1 MKSIGTSPLAWAVLV
16 VGLIGFAIAAIVRN
30 VTAPVSDYAGM
41 AAAASQ
47 SISAGVYASSS
58 DLPAYEPVVADQR
71 PTRLEL
77 PTAPIRADLPVDPP
91 WNTTYRDDAGQ
102 WWIYV
107 GAWVN
112 CQFVDTINLTYAA
125 GAGDPALA
133 AWGEMAPGKQHHAA
147 ELCKRATKVTMPIVA
162 PTVVLLPTI
171 EPLPTVALAV
181 VPTAQVVTIPA
192 PVTSGVVTHIKIDEP
207 NKDKFVLISGTYE
220 WIPCAQLTDTLL
232 WVGPDGP
239 GRAIWEG
246 LDVGSK
252 GAAIEACIRG

>member
-16 VGLIGFAIAAIVRN
+16 VGLIGFAIVAIVRN

-47 SISAGVYASSS
+47 SISAGVYASS
-58 DLPAYEPVVADQR
+58 DLPVYEPIVADQR
-71 PTRLEL
+71 PTRAEL
-77 PTAPIRADLPVDPP
+77 PTAPIRTDLPIDPP
-91 WNTTYRDDAGQ
+91 WNTTYRDDTGN
-102 WWIYV
+102 WWVYV

-133 AWGEMAPGKQHHAA
+133 AWGEMAPRKQQDAA
-147 ELCKRATKVTMPIVA
+147 ELCQGATAVTMPIVA
-162 PTVVLLPTI
+162 PTVAPLPTI
-171 EPLPTVALAV
+171 TPLPTVGLYV

-207 NKDKFVLISGTYE
+207 NQDKFVLISGTYE
-220 WIPCAQLTDTLL
+220 WIPCANLTNTLL

-239 GRAIWEG
+239 GRAVWEG

-252 GAAIEACIRG
+252 AGAVEACIRG